1 MPSFLKLPK
10 VGLEEIKK
18 KKVAFA
24 KELAAELLGTMLMVM
39 IGCGST
45 MSGDKDDG
53 EGQIS
58 GYQMS
63 GCHRKGD
70 LENNRRRRK
79 SQQETRTRRR
89 PRRPGG

>member
-24 KELAAELLGTMLMVM
+24 KELAAELLGTMLLVM

-63 GCHRKGD
+63 GLERGD
-70 LENNRRRRK
+70 ISSICSNP
-79 SQQETRTRRR
+79 QVTR
-89 PRRPGG
+89 PCM